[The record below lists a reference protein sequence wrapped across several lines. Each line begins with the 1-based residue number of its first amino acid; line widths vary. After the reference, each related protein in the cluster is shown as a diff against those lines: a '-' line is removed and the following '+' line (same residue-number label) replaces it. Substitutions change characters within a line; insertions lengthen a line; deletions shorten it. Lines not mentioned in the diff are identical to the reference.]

1 MREITVTI
9 DDGGMHPAVNAAI
22 QKCIESGNVN
32 RVSIMPTGS
41 NFSEAS
47 MMAMMGSVRVAA
59 HLDCCQGPF
68 LLKESDFPKSFA
80 NWYKSADKLA
90 ESVQK
95 EWAAQIEM
103 ILSTGGVV
111 TALDS
116 HKHLHNLP
124 ALQKVIVSLAKDYGI
139 RTVRSSVLPDKMM
152 RFPSGLKLNT
162 LGCELKTFLKSEGLV
177 TTDRMLGFGKAGKI
191 DRKYLEKYTSQCLD
205 GTTEIVMHPATEN
218 VWSSGQPGELELITS
233 KWFGDWCRGKS

>member
-22 QKCIESGNVN
+22 QKCIDSGNVN
-32 RVSIMPTGS
+32 RVSIMATGS

-47 MMAMMGSVRVAA
+47 IMAMMSSVRVAA

-68 LLKESDFPKSFA
+68 LLKESNFPESFA
-80 NWYKSADKLA
+80 TWLKSPDTLAD
-90 ESVQK
+90 SVKK

-116 HKHLHNLP
+116 HRHLHNLP
-124 ALQKVIVSLAKDYGI
+124 ALQKVIISLAKDYGI
-139 RTVRSSVLPDKMM
+139 RTVRSAVLPDKLM
-152 RFPSGLKLNT
+152 RFPAGLKLNS
-162 LGCELKTFLKSEGLV
+162 LGCELKTSLESEGLV
-177 TTDRMLGFGKAGKI
+177 TTDRMLGFGRAGKI
-191 DRKYLEKYTSQCLD
+191 NRKYLTKFTSLCSE
-205 GTTEIVMHPATEN
+205 GTTEVVMHPATEN

-233 KWFGDWCRGKS
+233 EWFGDWCRGKN

>member
-22 QKCIESGNVN
+22 QKCIDSENVN
-32 RVSIMPTGS
+32 RVSIMATGS
-41 NFSEAS
+41 NFAEAS
-47 MMAMMGSVRVAA
+47 MMAMMNGVRVAA

-68 LLKESDFPKSFA
+68 LLKGSDFPESFSV
-80 NWYKSADKLA
+80 WLKSADSLA
-90 ESVQK
+90 DSVQK
-95 EWAAQIEM
+95 EWSAQIEM

-116 HKHLHNLP
+116 HRHLHNLP
-124 ALQKVIVSLAKDYGI
+124 ALQKVIISVAKEYGI
-139 RTVRSSVLPDKMM
+139 RTVRSAVLPDKLM
-152 RFPSGLKLNT
+152 RFPAGLKLNS
-162 LGCELKTFLKSEGLV
+162 LGCELKTNLESEGLV
-177 TTDRMLGFGKAGKI
+177 TTDRMLGFGRAGKI
-191 DRKYLEKYTSQCLD
+191 NRKYLSKFTSLCSD

-233 KWFGDWCRGKS
+233 EWFGDWCRGKR